1 MILFT
6 LLTLIL
12 AVSNK
17 HCFLWFFSDQCNGML
32 PRNIDKPESEL
43 SPESRIPHTQNMKG
57 STQAEVVIHMG
68 YHHPVRRC

>member
-17 HCFLWFFSDQCNGML
+17 HCFLCFFSDQW
-32 PRNIDKPESEL
+32 DASSSEL
-43 SPESRIPHTQNMKG
+43 SPESQIPQTQNMKG
-57 STQAEVVIHMG
+57 STQIEFVIWATTIQ
-68 YHHPVRRC
+68 